1 MNYRTED
8 FVAQTH
14 SVTNGRG
21 ADVIVDLIAGE
32 YVAKNFLAAAVEGRI
47 AQIGLLGGKVRELNL
62 SPLMQKRLTLT
73 GSMLRPRS
81 IEDKAFIAHDLYK
94 KVWPLLEQGR
104 IRPQI
109 FKTFP
114 LEQAA
119 EAHTLMESGKHIGKI
134 MLII

>member
-1 MNYRTED
+1 M
-8 FVAQTH
+8 
-14 SVTNGRG
+14 
-21 ADVIVDLIAGE
+21 IVDLIAGE
-32 YVAKNFLAAAVEGRI
+32 YVAKNFQAAAVEGRI
-47 AQIGLLGGKVRELNL
+47 AQIGLLDGKVRELNL

-109 FKTFP
+109 FKIFP